1 MHPVYWR
8 RLWLLAGLV
17 LLMGRACAQ
26 VPAALLGQWELRQI
40 SFVTDQGADPA
51 LLARMDNPEVA
62 ALNRAVTAGTARLLV
77 TFRPDGTYA
86 FSIARPG
93 QPVRNEIGTY
103 FVRDNTLFAQS
114 PATAGGSS
122 FDHQRL
128 VQVGRRKLVVEFL
141 VGEELPGV
149 LEEVEYRRPKY

>member
-1 MHPVYWR
+1 MYSAVWR
-8 RLWLLAGLV
+8 SVWLVASWLPLTS
-17 LLMGRACAQ
+17 RAQ

-40 SFVTDQGADPA
+40 SFVTDQGAAPE

-62 ALNRAVTAGTARLLV
+62 ALNREVAGGTARLLV

-86 FSIARPG
+86 FSITRSG
-93 QPVRNEIGTY
+93 QPARNETGTY
-103 FVRDNTLFAQS
+103 YVQNKTLFAQS

-128 VQVGRRKLVVEFL
+128 VQVGRRKLVVDFL
-141 VGEELPGV
+141 VGDELPGV
-149 LEEVEYRRPKY
+149 TEEVEYRRLQ

>member
-1 MHPVYWR
+1 MCPVVWR
-8 RLWLLAGLV
+8 KLLLLAGL
-17 LLMGRACAQ
+17 LLAGRTRAQ

-40 SFVTDQGADPA
+40 SFVTDQGAAPE

-62 ALNRAVTAGTARLLV
+62 ALNREVTGGTAHLLV

-86 FSIARPG
+86 FSITRLG
-93 QPVRNEIGTY
+93 QPSRNEIGTY
-103 FVRDNTLFAQS
+103 SVQGKTLFAQS
-114 PATAGGSS
+114 PTTVGGSS

-128 VQVGRRKLVVEFL
+128 VQVGRRKLVVDFL

-149 LEEVEYRRPKY
+149 TEEVEYRRLK

>member
-1 MHPVYWR
+1 MYSAFWR

-17 LLMGRACAQ
+17 LLLGHARAQ
-26 VPAALLGQWELRQI
+26 VPAALLGEWELRQI
-40 SFVTDQGADPA
+40 SFVTDQGAAPE

-62 ALNRAVTAGTARLLV
+62 ALNREVTAGTARLRV
-77 TFRPDGTYA
+77 AFRPDGTYV

-93 QPVRNEIGTY
+93 QPARNETGTY
-103 FVRDNTLFAQS
+103 IVQNKTLFAQS

-128 VQVGRRKLVVEFL
+128 VQVSRRKLVVDFL

-149 LEEVEYRRPKY
+149 TEEVEYRRLP

>member
-1 MHPVYWR
+1 MCAAFWR
-8 RLWLLAGLV
+8 KLLPLAGL
-17 LLMGRACAQ
+17 LLLSRAHAQ
-26 VPAALLGQWELRQI
+26 VPAALLGQWQLYQV
-40 SFVTDQGADPA
+40 SFVTDQGAAPE

-62 ALNRAVTAGTARLLV
+62 TLNREVTAGTSRLLV
-77 TFRPDGTYA
+77 TFRPDGTYS

-93 QPVRNEIGTY
+93 QPVRNETGTY
-103 FVRDNTLFAQS
+103 FVQNNTLFAQS

-149 LEEVEYRRPKY
+149 TEEVEYRRPK